1 MSLKIRNAPIF
12 HNMNIF
18 IDNIALKKEKRRK
31 FAEILQISAV
41 LFILPIY
48 FFIFVC
54 YYSKVIF
61 KACKPLRKE
70 TKMKKLNL
78 KAIAAAM
85 AAALTLGLAGCS
97 ASGNSSTADSSAA
110 TNDSSSVAE
119 SKAEGDNSLQKV
131 KDAGQFILGLDA
143 TFKPMGYTDENGEI
157 VGFDIDVAEEV
168 CKLGVK
174 LVKQPINWDTLTTDL
189 EVGKCDCVWN
199 GLSIN
204 EERQEKMNLSEPY
217 MKNAMVFV
225 VKGDSTVAKMD
236 DLKGKKIS
244 VQNGSSAQTI
254 LENSAIKDD
263 ITISPIATNVEA
275 LQQLE
280 LGVVDAV
287 FLDEVVADYEIKN
300 SGKDYKKLAEGL
312 EEEQYAIAFR
322 KNDQALR
329 DEVQKTLSEMKADGK
344 LGDISTKW
352 FGSDIT
358 IVK

>member
-1 MSLKIRNAPIF
+1 
-12 HNMNIF
+12 
-18 IDNIALKKEKRRK
+18 
-31 FAEILQISAV
+31 
-41 LFILPIY
+41 
-48 FFIFVC
+48 
-54 YYSKVIF
+54 
-61 KACKPLRKE
+61 
-70 TKMKKLNL
+70 MKKLNL
-78 KAIAAAM
+78 KAVAAAM
-85 AAALTLGLAGCS
+85 AAVLTLGVAGCS
-97 ASGNSSTADSSAA
+97 SQSTSSTATSDNSSAV
-110 TNDSSSVAE
+110 SAE
-119 SKAEGDNSLQKV
+119 DQSLKKV
-131 KDAGQFILGLDA
+131 KDAGKLILGLDA
-143 TFKPMGYTDENGEI
+143 TFKPMGYTDENNEI

-168 CKLGVK
+168 CKRLGVE
-174 LVKQPINWDTLTTDL
+174 LVKQPINWDTLTTDIN
-189 EVGKCDCVWN
+189 VGKCDCVWN

-225 VKGDSTVAKMD
+225 VKGDSTVEKMS

-254 LENSAIKDD
+254 LESCEIKDD

-300 SGKDYKKLAEGL
+300 SGKNYKKLAEGL
-312 EEEQYAIAFR
+312 EEEEYAIAFR
-322 KNDQALR
+322 KDDQALR
-329 DEVQKTLSEMKADGK
+329 DAVQKTLSEMKADGK
-344 LGDISTKW
+344 LAEISTKW

>member
-1 MSLKIRNAPIF
+1 
-12 HNMNIF
+12 
-18 IDNIALKKEKRRK
+18 
-31 FAEILQISAV
+31 
-41 LFILPIY
+41 
-48 FFIFVC
+48 
-54 YYSKVIF
+54 
-61 KACKPLRKE
+61 
-70 TKMKKLNL
+70 MKKLNL
-78 KAIAAAM
+78 KAVAAAM
-85 AAALTLGLAGCS
+85 AAVLTLGVAGCS
-97 ASGNSSTADSSAA
+97 SQFTSSTATSDNSSAV
-110 TNDSSSVAE
+110 SAE
-119 SKAEGDNSLQKV
+119 DQSLKKV
-131 KDAGQFILGLDA
+131 KDAGKLILGLDA
-143 TFKPMGYTDENGEI
+143 TFKPMGYTDENNEI

-168 CKLGVK
+168 CKRLGVE

-189 EVGKCDCVWN
+189 NVGKCDCVWN

-225 VKGDSTVAKMD
+225 VKGDSTVEKMA

-254 LENSAIKDD
+254 LESCEIKDD

-300 SGKDYKKLAEGL
+300 SGKNYKKLAEGL
-312 EEEQYAIAFR
+312 EEEEYAIAFR
-322 KNDQALR
+322 KDDQALR
-329 DEVQKTLSEMKADGK
+329 DAVQKTLSEMKADGK
-344 LGDISTKW
+344 LAEISTKW

>member
-1 MSLKIRNAPIF
+1 
-12 HNMNIF
+12 
-18 IDNIALKKEKRRK
+18 
-31 FAEILQISAV
+31 
-41 LFILPIY
+41 
-48 FFIFVC
+48 
-54 YYSKVIF
+54 
-61 KACKPLRKE
+61 
-70 TKMKKLNL
+70 MKKLNL
-78 KAIAAAM
+78 KALAAAM
-85 AAALTLGLAGCS
+85 AAVLTLGVAGCS
-97 ASGNSSTADSSAA
+97 TQATSSTASS
-110 TNDSSSVAE
+110 
-119 SKAEGDNSLQKV
+119 DNGSAVSADDQSLQKV
-131 KDAGQFILGLDA
+131 KDAGKLILGLDA
-143 TFKPMGYTDENGEI
+143 TFKPMGYTDENNEI

-168 CKLGVK
+168 CKRLGVE

-189 EVGKCDCVWN
+189 NVGKCDCVWN

-225 VKGDSTVAKMD
+225 VKGDSTVEKMA

-254 LENSAIKDD
+254 LESCEIKDD

-300 SGKDYKKLAEGL
+300 SGKNYKKLAEGL
-312 EEEQYAIAFR
+312 EEEEYAIAFR
-322 KNDQALR
+322 KDDQALR
-329 DEVQKTLSEMKADGK
+329 DAVQQTLSEMKADGK
-344 LGDISTKW
+344 LAEISTKW

>member
-1 MSLKIRNAPIF
+1 
-12 HNMNIF
+12 
-18 IDNIALKKEKRRK
+18 
-31 FAEILQISAV
+31 
-41 LFILPIY
+41 
-48 FFIFVC
+48 
-54 YYSKVIF
+54 
-61 KACKPLRKE
+61 
-70 TKMKKLNL
+70 MKKLNL

-85 AAALTLGLAGCS
+85 AAVLTLGVAGCS
-97 ASGNSSTADSSAA
+97 SQSTSSTATSDNSSAV
-110 TNDSSSVAE
+110 SAE
-119 SKAEGDNSLQKV
+119 DQSLKKV
-131 KDAGQFILGLDA
+131 KDAGKLILGLDA
-143 TFKPMGYTDENGEI
+143 TFKPMGYTDENNEI

-168 CKLGVK
+168 CKRLGVE

-189 EVGKCDCVWN
+189 NVGKCDCVWN

-225 VKGDSTVAKMD
+225 VKGDSTVEKMS

-254 LENSAIKDD
+254 LESCEIKDD
-263 ITISPIATNVEA
+263 ITISPIATNIEA

-300 SGKDYKKLAEGL
+300 SGKNYKKLAEGL
-312 EEEQYAIAFR
+312 EEEEYAIAFR
-322 KNDQALR
+322 KDDQALR
-329 DEVQKTLSEMKADGK
+329 DAVQKTLSEMKADGK
-344 LGDISTKW
+344 LAEISTKW

>member
-1 MSLKIRNAPIF
+1 
-12 HNMNIF
+12 
-18 IDNIALKKEKRRK
+18 
-31 FAEILQISAV
+31 
-41 LFILPIY
+41 
-48 FFIFVC
+48 
-54 YYSKVIF
+54 
-61 KACKPLRKE
+61 
-70 TKMKKLNL
+70 MKKLNL
-78 KAIAAAM
+78 KAVAAAM
-85 AAALTLGLAGCS
+85 AAVLTLGVAGCS
-97 ASGNSSTADSSAA
+97 SQSTSSTATTDNSSAV
-110 TNDSSSVAE
+110 SAE
-119 SKAEGDNSLQKV
+119 DQSLKKV
-131 KDAGQFILGLDA
+131 KDAGKLILGLDA
-143 TFKPMGYTDENGEI
+143 TFKPMGYTDENNEI

-168 CKLGVK
+168 CKRLGVE

-189 EVGKCDCVWN
+189 NVGKCDCVWN

-225 VKGDSTVAKMD
+225 VKGDSTVEKMA

-254 LENSAIKDD
+254 LESCEIKDD

-300 SGKDYKKLAEGL
+300 SGKNYKKLAEGL
-312 EEEQYAIAFR
+312 EEEEYAIAFR
-322 KNDQALR
+322 KDDQALR
-329 DEVQKTLSEMKADGK
+329 DAVQKTLSEMKADGK
-344 LGDISTKW
+344 LAEISTNW

>member
-1 MSLKIRNAPIF
+1 
-12 HNMNIF
+12 
-18 IDNIALKKEKRRK
+18 
-31 FAEILQISAV
+31 
-41 LFILPIY
+41 
-48 FFIFVC
+48 
-54 YYSKVIF
+54 
-61 KACKPLRKE
+61 
-70 TKMKKLNL
+70 MKKLNL
-78 KAIAAAM
+78 KAVAAAM
-85 AAALTLGLAGCS
+85 AAVITLGVAGCS
-97 ASGNSSTADSSAA
+97 TQATSSTASS
-110 TNDSSSVAE
+110 
-119 SKAEGDNSLQKV
+119 DNGSAVSTEDQSLQKV
-131 KDAGQFILGLDA
+131 KDAGKLILGLDA
-143 TFKPMGYTDENGEI
+143 TFKPMGYTDENNEI

-168 CKLGVK
+168 CKRLGVE

-189 EVGKCDCVWN
+189 NVGKCDCVWN

-225 VKGDSTVAKMD
+225 VKGDSTVEKMA

-254 LENSAIKDD
+254 LESCEIKDD
-263 ITISPIATNVEA
+263 ITVSPIATNVEA

-300 SGKDYKKLAEGL
+300 SGKNYKKLAEGL
-312 EEEQYAIAFR
+312 EEEEYAIAFR
-322 KNDQALR
+322 KDDQALR
-329 DEVQKTLSEMKADGK
+329 DAVQQTLSEMKADGK
-344 LGDISTKW
+344 LAEISTKW

>member
-1 MSLKIRNAPIF
+1 
-12 HNMNIF
+12 
-18 IDNIALKKEKRRK
+18 
-31 FAEILQISAV
+31 
-41 LFILPIY
+41 
-48 FFIFVC
+48 
-54 YYSKVIF
+54 
-61 KACKPLRKE
+61 
-70 TKMKKLNL
+70 MKKLNL
-78 KAIAAAM
+78 KAVAAAM
-85 AAALTLGLAGCS
+85 AAVLTLGVAGCS
-97 ASGNSSTADSSAA
+97 SQSTSSTATSDNSSAV
-110 TNDSSSVAE
+110 SAE
-119 SKAEGDNSLQKV
+119 DQSLKKV
-131 KDAGQFILGLDA
+131 KDAGKLILGLDA
-143 TFKPMGYTDENGEI
+143 TFKPMGYTDENNEI

-168 CKLGVK
+168 CKRLGVE

-189 EVGKCDCVWN
+189 NVGKCDCVWN

-225 VKGDSTVAKMD
+225 VKGDSTVEKMA

-254 LENSAIKDD
+254 LESCEIKDD
-263 ITISPIATNVEA
+263 ITVSPIATNVEA

-300 SGKDYKKLAEGL
+300 SGKNYKKLAEGL
-312 EEEQYAIAFR
+312 EEEEYAIAFR
-322 KNDQALR
+322 KDDQALR
-329 DEVQKTLSEMKADGK
+329 DAVQKTLSEMKADGK
-344 LGDISTKW
+344 LAEISTKW